1 MTSGSSTIMLCADQ
15 AWEMVVCG
23 ERVGKHVF
31 FARLPTS
38 QRLHHPAHFRKI
50 SQHDEKRP
58 HLAPRRGAAAH
69 LARPPC
75 AQITTP
81 AAQHWP
87 RRPWP
92 SFCALWPRVPPCS
105 TRRAPSTARHSVTTG
120 RPRRRV
126 VRRHR
131 FPLRKTCHAL
141 LRRPRRPSSAATRP
155 PGAVPS
161 RPMLEPRPRAAR
173 STGWTCCGRALAARR
188 KGAKNVEK
196 RALGVARAEAI
207 LSLALARR
215 GPAPG
220 SAASYRMWARFDRF
234 FCCARALVS
243 ARAGRFR
250 ADDLAKRAENTR
262 F

>member
-1 MTSGSSTIMLCADQ
+1 MARELINTFILPVFPHLSGSIIL
-15 AWEMVVCG
+15 
-23 ERVGKHVF
+23 F
-31 FARLPTS
+31 
-38 QRLHHPAHFRKI
+38 I
-50 SQHDEKRP
+50 SEKSAQHDEKRP

-161 RPMLEPRPRAAR
+161 RPRPEPRPRAAR
-173 STGWTCCGRALAARR
+173 STGWACSGRALAARR
-188 KGAKNVEK
+188 EGRKTSKIRPTGARIYLHFTSRRCRTRGIQCIGPPPYVPERTFGEGFSPPFAGGHFTAPNVRSGQPK
-196 RALGVARAEAI
+196 A
-207 LSLALARR
+207 
-215 GPAPG
+215 
-220 SAASYRMWARFDRF
+220 ARFT
-234 FCCARALVS
+234 CC
-243 ARAGRFR
+243 
-250 ADDLAKRAENTR
+250 
-262 F
+262 

>member
-1 MTSGSSTIMLCADQ
+1 MARELVNTFILPVFPHLSGSIIL
-15 AWEMVVCG
+15 
-23 ERVGKHVF
+23 F
-31 FARLPTS
+31 
-38 QRLHHPAHFRKI
+38 I
-50 SQHDEKRP
+50 SEKSAQHDEKRP

-161 RPMLEPRPRAAR
+161 RPRPEPRPRAAR
-173 STGWTCCGRALAARR
+173 STGWTCSGRALAARR
-188 KGAKNVEK
+188 EGRKTSKI
-196 RALGVARAEAI
+196 RHALRV
-207 LSLALARR
+207 
-215 GPAPG
+215 
-220 SAASYRMWARFDRF
+220 
-234 FCCARALVS
+234 
-243 ARAGRFR
+243 
-250 ADDLAKRAENTR
+250 T
-262 F
+262 

>member
-1 MTSGSSTIMLCADQ
+1 MARELINTFILPVFPHLSGSIIL
-15 AWEMVVCG
+15 
-23 ERVGKHVF
+23 F
-31 FARLPTS
+31 
-38 QRLHHPAHFRKI
+38 I
-50 SQHDEKRP
+50 SEKSAQHDEKRP

-155 PGAVPS
+155 PGAVPY

>member
-1 MTSGSSTIMLCADQ
+1 MIMLCAEQ
-15 AWEMVVCG
+15 AWEVVMCG
-23 ERVGKHVF
+23 ERAGKHVY
-31 FARLPTS
+31 FARLPAS
-38 QRLHHPAHFRKI
+38 QRLHHPAHLKN
-50 SQHDEKRP
+50 QPNTTKNEP

-81 AAQHWP
+81 AAQRWP

-92 SFCALWPRVPPCS
+92 SFCALWPRVCPCS

-141 LRRPRRPSSAATRP
+141 LRRPRRPSSVATRP

-173 STGWTCCGRALAARR
+173 STGWTCCGQALAARR

-196 RALGVARAEAI
+196 
-207 LSLALARR
+207 
-215 GPAPG
+215 
-220 SAASYRMWARFDRF
+220 
-234 FCCARALVS
+234 
-243 ARAGRFR
+243 
-250 ADDLAKRAENTR
+250 
-262 F
+262 